1 MTARPAGAPVE
12 VLTVARRAAAAKRRA
27 ALAAVAETGDW
38 GALLVAAEVDPA
50 VARLTVVR
58 ALRATPGVAS
68 AENTMRAAGIRSD
81 TQRPCRLSRLL
92 SPTGAARRRALL
104 DQLGVPAE
112 PEVSPWFPY
121 WPPAA

>member
-38 GALLVAAEVDPA
+38 EALLADAAADPA
-50 VARLTVVR
+50 VARLTVLR

-68 AENTMRAAGIRSD
+68 PENTMREAGIRPD

-92 SPTGAARRRALL
+92 SPTGGARRRALL
-104 DQLGVPAE
+104 DQLGVPAA